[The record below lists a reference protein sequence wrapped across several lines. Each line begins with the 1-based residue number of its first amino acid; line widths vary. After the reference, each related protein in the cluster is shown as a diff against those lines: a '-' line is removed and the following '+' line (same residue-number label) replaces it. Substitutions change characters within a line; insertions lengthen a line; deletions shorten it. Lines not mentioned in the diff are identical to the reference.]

1 MTMTRETKIGVVV
14 CLSFLCLV
22 GVVLGTKLRGDPA
35 EEDELALK
43 EEIIA
48 EPQPAAPAE
57 NLPPM
62 RIPAHPGGDT
72 TSPFVI
78 QTGAVQDAQPLP
90 PPPAQVSQIG
100 NGGYGGQ
107 ATHGPGLDVPP
118 PGTKESQS
126 SVSTP
131 ATGIPA
137 QGEVVFDTWDSPAGP
152 RPLVTPANVRAL
164 SLWGA
169 IPVPLASDTLSAA
182 SATLG
187 QSGPSDVPPPPAD
200 SAASAGDR
208 SKTATVVN
216 ERSSVSSPAGAIVEG
231 LTLGAD
237 AGQPGGVRGQLPQAQ
252 VRGANPG
259 EETRGGQ
266 PSGGTLQPKPDDI
279 TLSMN
284 PPPPAAGAV
293 LLPPQP
299 PLGGALRA
307 DGGATAGA
315 DSDRTRVS
323 PSASDARPAQ
333 PVVQVSATDTPRRVG
348 ETPTATTPPIVV
360 PAPGASAR
368 PAAPTIAQVE
378 SYDEE
383 TYRIKSGDTFDRIS
397 AAHFNTDKY
406 AKALERWNAS
416 HPQASDNLRANPLVL
431 ESGQLV
437 YIPPAYML
445 EKRYG
450 SLVPGYKPQA
460 QPAAASDPQRTANA
474 SPRGEAAGNAAPS
487 FKWYLVSPPGQMI
500 RDIARIT
507 VSDAERWADISK
519 LNPALETAYPLR
531 TGLLIKVPADARI
544 PAANLPQSA
553 SR

>member
-22 GVVLGTKLRGDPA
+22 GIVLGTKLRGDPA

-62 RIPAHPGGDT
+62 RIPAHPGGGT

-100 NGGYGGQ
+100 NGGNGGET
-107 ATHGPGLDVPP
+107 THGPGLDVPP
-118 PGTKESQS
+118 PVTKESQS

-137 QGEVVFDTWDSPAGP
+137 QGEVVIDTWDSPAGP

-164 SLWGA
+164 TLWGA
-169 IPVPLASDTLSAA
+169 MPVSLASDSLGAA
-182 SATLG
+182 PATLG
-187 QSGPSDVPPPPAD
+187 QSGPSEVPPPPA
-200 SAASAGDR
+200 ASATPVGQR
-208 SKTATVVN
+208 PATDVN
-216 ERSSVSSPAGAIVEG
+216 ERSSVSSPAPPLVES
-231 LTLGAD
+231 LGQFQGD
-237 AGQPGGVRGQLPQAQ
+237 AGKPGSSGQLPPTQ

-259 EETRGGQ
+259 EDPHGAM
-266 PSGGTLQPKPDDI
+266 PSGGTRQSKQDDI

-299 PLGGALRA
+299 PLGGASRA
-307 DGGATAGA
+307 DGGTGGA
-315 DSDRTRVS
+315 VTDNAHVS
-323 PSASDARPAQ
+323 PSGPDARPAQ
-333 PVVQVSATDTPRRVG
+333 PVVQVSATDNPRRVG
-348 ETPTATTPPIVV
+348 EAPTATTPPIVV
-360 PAPGASAR
+360 PAPGAASPAR
-368 PAAPTIAQVE
+368 TGAPTTPQVE

-416 HPQASDNLRANPLVL
+416 HPQASDNLRANPPVL
-431 ESGQLV
+431 ESGQLI

-460 QPAAASDPQRTANA
+460 QPAAASDPQRTANS
-474 SPRGEAAGNAAPS
+474 SPRGEVAAAPS
-487 FKWYLVSPPGQMI
+487 FKWYLVSPGGQMI

-507 VSDAERWADISK
+507 LSDAERWADISK

-531 TGLLIKVPADARI
+531 GGLLIKVPADARI
-544 PAANLPQSA
+544 PAANLPQSG